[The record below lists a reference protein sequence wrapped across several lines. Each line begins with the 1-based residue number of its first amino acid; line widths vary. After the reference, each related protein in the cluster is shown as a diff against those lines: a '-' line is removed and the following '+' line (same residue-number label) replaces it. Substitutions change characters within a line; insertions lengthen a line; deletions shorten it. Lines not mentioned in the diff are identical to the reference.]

1 MRILLI
7 EPDSVLAQTYR
18 QALTDMAEVHSAQNG
33 QQAIELIDD
42 IGQLDLIILELQLPG
57 LNGIVFL
64 QELRSYADTQ
74 HTPVIIQSYMHEP
87 STEDL
92 DVIREAFGIGQW
104 LYKPRTTLGD
114 LRKVVIERHK
124 ATV

>member
-42 IGQLDLIILELQLPG
+42 IGQLDLIIL
-57 LNGIVFL
+57 
-64 QELRSYADTQ
+64 
-74 HTPVIIQSYMHEP
+74 
-87 STEDL
+87 
-92 DVIREAFGIGQW
+92 
-104 LYKPRTTLGD
+104 
-114 LRKVVIERHK
+114 
-124 ATV
+124 